1 MVKIWGV
8 SVKVN
13 EIRSCAILGVLTSST
28 GLRASSTKGDE
39 GLNLVFVD

>member
-1 MVKIWGV
+1 M
-8 SVKVN
+8 KVN
-13 EIRSCAILGVLTSST
+13 EIRSCVILGVLTSST

>member
-1 MVKIWGV
+1 MVKMWGV

-13 EIRSCAILGVLTSST
+13 EIRSCAILGVLSSST
-28 GLRASSTKGDE
+28 GFRASPTKGDE

>member
-1 MVKIWGV
+1 MVKMWGV
-8 SVKVN
+8 SMELN

-28 GLRASSTKGDE
+28 GFRASSTKGDE